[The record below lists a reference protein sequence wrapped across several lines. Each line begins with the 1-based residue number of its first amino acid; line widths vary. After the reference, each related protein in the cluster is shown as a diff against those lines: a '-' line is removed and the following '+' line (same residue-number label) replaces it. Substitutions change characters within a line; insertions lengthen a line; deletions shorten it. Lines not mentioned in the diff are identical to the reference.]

1 MLQSGSFNVSAALNA
16 GIRKACGEYVS
27 FIFVRRLYQNF
38 LKGYLD
44 SARRY
49 SADFV
54 FGCWDESEIKA
65 AERRLISSAVI
76 GAAGTDYM
84 KEILRGHLNLDIS
97 ALLFKK
103 SLLTEKHIYFSEDC
117 ANGYAEEFIYRTL
130 LHAEHIVQSPT
141 FLIRDN
147 TFELKRGKQS
157 NIGKAIFQYADA
169 MLRIEAIIRT
179 EFRNDREL
187 LDLFRDMKL
196 PQVLLFCIDV
206 LLKEG
211 LSVRSVKSY
220 LKRKE
225 YEKLISS
232 GKYTEVSLRG
242 RIHLWRRVPWMYRPK

>member
-1 MLQSGSFNVSAALNA
+1 MIATLYGRKCCSGATGSKTGTKFREGKMQTKELTVIVPVRNIENEIEGILRSLAIQAEGLDAEFLVIDMGSTDGTLLEAVQFFEGSKAVGRVLQSGSFNVSAALNA

-103 SLLTEKHIYFSEDC
+103 SLLTEKHIYFSED
-117 ANGYAEEFIYRTL
+117 L
-130 LHAEHIVQSPT
+130 
-141 FLIRDN
+141 
-147 TFELKRGKQS
+147 
-157 NIGKAIFQYADA
+157 
-169 MLRIEAIIRT
+169 
-179 EFRNDREL
+179 
-187 LDLFRDMKL
+187 KL
-196 PQVLLFCIDV
+196 PVILCQIVNRYNRLSAFSHCI
-206 LLKEG
+206 LH
-211 LSVRSVKSY
+211 SFFVR
-220 LKRKE
+220 
-225 YEKLISS
+225 
-232 GKYTEVSLRG
+232 
-242 RIHLWRRVPWMYRPK
+242 